1 MVLLKQFT
9 VHLAAALAA
18 VLGLFFLYSWEQA
31 GGAPPLLYLGCLFAI
46 LLGGVLSHL
55 VHEWGHFLGVLLCG
69 ASYTVKPR
77 LSPLFFDFD
86 YAGASPRQYL
96 WLSAG
101 GPIGNLLLIVIVCF
115 LPMDSAI
122 VRSLCAASIALLAY
136 VMVIE
141 LPISRGIIAGK
152 PPMDVLTTHFGQGK
166 PLFRRAGIAGITT
179 LIGSLAT
186 LTLLHPA

>member
-1 MVLLKQFT
+1 MNLLKQFAI
-9 VHLAAALAA
+9 HLTAALAA
-18 VLGLFFLYSWEQA
+18 VLGLFYLYSWEQA
-31 GGAPPLLYLGCLFAI
+31 GASPPLLYLGCVVAM
-46 LLGGVLSHL
+46 LLGGILSHL
-55 VHEWGHFLGVLLCG
+55 VHEWGHFIGVLLCR
-69 ASYTVKPR
+69 AHYTIKARP
-77 LSPLFFDFD
+77 SPLFFDFD

-101 GPIGNLLLIVIVCF
+101 GPIGNVLLIVILCF

-136 VMVIE
+136 VIVIE
-141 LPISRGIIAGK
+141 LPISRGILAGR

-166 PLFRRAGIAGITT
+166 PLFRRAGIAGIAT

-186 LTLLHPA
+186 LSLLHPA